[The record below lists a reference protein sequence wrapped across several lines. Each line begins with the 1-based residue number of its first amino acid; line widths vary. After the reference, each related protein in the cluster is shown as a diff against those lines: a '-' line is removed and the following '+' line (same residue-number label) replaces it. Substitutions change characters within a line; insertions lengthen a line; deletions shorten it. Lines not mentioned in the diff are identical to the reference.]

1 MNLRKT
7 WGKWGILICSFIA
20 LTSCKEDLD
29 YLESDLINQ
38 HNFSG
43 VIDSLSTV
51 VAYSVRAN
59 SVQTNGLPVN
69 MLGLYNDPVYGWSN
83 ANVLTQLTLENPDP
97 DFGNEPLINKVTLS
111 IPYFSTAEAES
122 EDGTT
127 AYQLDSLYG
136 NQPIKLSV
144 YESNYFL
151 RDYDPNTGYE
161 ELQKYYSNQNSIFE
175 NFLGTLI
182 YEKDEFVPSND
193 EIVLNEGEENDE
205 GESLE
210 ERLSPRM
217 YVELDSAFFAQKIL
231 TQAGTDNLLNN
242 NNFREYFRGLYFKT
256 EAVSGSSGNY
266 FLFNLEDASIE
277 MEYTFL
283 PDGAENESER
293 DTAVLNFSF
302 NGIRV
307 NTINTDVPQS
317 IEATLDNPNTEFGEE
332 NLYLKGGDG
341 AVAIIDMFGDDV
353 DGDGEPDELTNL
365 KDKNILINDAF
376 LEFYVNQDM
385 VSGGSSEPER
395 IFIYDLKNRQIL
407 LDYIIDNYTPE
418 SDPLNYKTNHLGR
431 LERNADGQG
440 IKYKIRLT
448 NYINSLVNK
457 DSTNLQLGLSVNH
470 NVALTGFR
478 SIEQSASPGFENLP
492 TGSVISPKGTVLHGS
507 NSPNADKRLKLY
519 IYYTEVND

>member
-51 VAYSVRAN
+51 VAYSMRAN

-293 DTAVLNFSF
+293 DTAFF
-302 NGIRV
+302 
-307 NTINTDVPQS
+307 
-317 IEATLDNPNTEFGEE
+317 
-332 NLYLKGGDG
+332 
-341 AVAIIDMFGDDV
+341 
-353 DGDGEPDELTNL
+353 
-365 KDKNILINDAF
+365 
-376 LEFYVNQDM
+376 
-385 VSGGSSEPER
+385 
-395 IFIYDLKNRQIL
+395 
-407 LDYIIDNYTPE
+407 
-418 SDPLNYKTNHLGR
+418 
-431 LERNADGQG
+431 
-440 IKYKIRLT
+440 
-448 NYINSLVNK
+448 
-457 DSTNLQLGLSVNH
+457 
-470 NVALTGFR
+470 
-478 SIEQSASPGFENLP
+478 
-492 TGSVISPKGTVLHGS
+492 
-507 NSPNADKRLKLY
+507 
-519 IYYTEVND
+519 